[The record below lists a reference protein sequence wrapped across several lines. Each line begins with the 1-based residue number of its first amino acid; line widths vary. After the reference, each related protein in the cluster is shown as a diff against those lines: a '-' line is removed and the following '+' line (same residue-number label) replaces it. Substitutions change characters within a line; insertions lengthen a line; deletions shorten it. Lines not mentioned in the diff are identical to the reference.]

1 MLWILPFWGSLISKC
16 PNCRFPNFQK
26 SGLGPAWPHFGPTP
40 AGTQLGPT
48 ALGPPGASLEP
59 LCAQLGPSL
68 DPAWA
73 QLTWAQLGSKALG
86 LAWAHLGSTALGLAW
101 VQLGPNLNPAGAQ
114 LEPSLNPA
122 WAQESLG
129 PSLGPTLGPAW
140 VHFGPSFGRCEPTLK
155 SAWAQL
161 GAAWDPPGKTK
172 KLMKN

>member
-1 MLWILPFWGSLISKC
+1 MDFNFLGI
-16 PNCRFPNFQK
+16 PNFQMSK
-26 SGLGPAWPHFGPTP
+26 LQISKFPEIWPGPCLAPPWAHFGTSP
-40 AGTQLGPT
+40 AGAQLGPT

-59 LCAQLGPSL
+59 LWAQLGPSL

-73 QLTWAQLGSKALG
+73 QLTWAQLGSEALG

-129 PSLGPTLGPAW
+129 PSLGLAWAQPGSTLGPALAS
-140 VHFGPSFGRCEPTLK
+140 VGPVWAHLK
-155 SAWAQL
+155 TCLGLPLDQL
-161 GAAWDPPGKTK
+161 GSNLGPA
-172 KLMKN
+172 